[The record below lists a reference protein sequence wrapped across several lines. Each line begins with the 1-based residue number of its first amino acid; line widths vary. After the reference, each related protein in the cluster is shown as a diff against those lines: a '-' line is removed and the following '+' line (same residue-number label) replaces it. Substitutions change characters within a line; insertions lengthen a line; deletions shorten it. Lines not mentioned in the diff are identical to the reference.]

1 MILEGECV
9 KLGNDVDTDVILP
22 GRYLTITDFHEL
34 GRHALEGLMPGF
46 SEVAG
51 RGVVVVAGLNFG
63 CGSSREHAA
72 LALKHAGVRAVVA
85 ESFARI
91 FYRNAF
97 NVGLPAVECEG
108 IHGAVES
115 GDRLT
120 IDLHRG
126 LVKNQR
132 TSMELRFNP
141 IPSFMLAMLE
151 EGGLIP
157 YLKRRLAGEHPRPE
171 RS

>member
-22 GRYLTITDFHEL
+22 GRYLTVTDFHEL

-46 SEVAG
+46 AEVAG

-72 LALKHAGVRAVVA
+72 IALKHAGVRAVVA

-97 NVGLPAVECEG
+97 NVGLPAVECRG
-108 IHGAVES
+108 IHSAVEN
-115 GDRLT
+115 GDHLT
-120 IDLHRG
+120 IDLNRG
-126 LVKNQR
+126 LVKNMR
-132 TSMELRFNP
+132 TSLELRFNP

-157 YLKRRLAGEHPRPE
+157 YLRRRLTGEHPSTKRP
-171 RS
+171 